1 MRSIVAGIG
10 GAGGAVATVAFFLP
24 WLSVSCDDMPLAEIS
39 AYDRASGIQVTEY
52 RSITTT
58 DDELVE
64 PKPSYWAFLALPIAL
79 LALTGAQSM
88 PNVEKRRL
96 LGAATAAVGLMGI
109 ALLTTF
115 WLEQRFGL
123 IPPETVTPQLELI
136 IETHIGGWLSL
147 AGHGLGLL
155 SGTLSVILGPHLAA
169 A

>member
-1 MRSIVAGIG
+1 MG

-24 WLSVSCDDMPLAEIS
+24 WLSVSCDDVPLAEVS
-39 AYDRASGIQVTEY
+39 AYDRASGIQVTEFV
-52 RSITTT
+52 SISAT
-58 DDELVE
+58 DDQLVE
-64 PKPSYWAFLALPIAL
+64 PKPRYWVFLALPIAL

-88 PNVEKRRL
+88 PDVAKRRL
-96 LGAATAAVGLMGI
+96 LGATTAAVGLIGI

-123 IPPETVTPQLELI
+123 MPPESVAPQLQLV

-155 SGTLSVILGPHLAA
+155 SGTLSVILGPHLETA
-169 A
+169 